1 MIESQPARPDTALL
15 QEVRDGIALRFGDAI
30 AAAVPAVV
38 EVLEQQLMQS
48 PERTQWKTLKGA
60 ISMLRDG
67 GRGIGQHARTSLAAR
82 FDAKLKPGADSLGQT
97 ARFSLESL
105 SLVAD
110 DEMQEEIVLGNA
122 TRRLKDQCDEEL
134 FSLTRRLAAVLA
146 RDNLPDEMNP
156 VFPRV
161 FTRAL
166 LDAISKGG
174 IDPQGQLAAFAAF
187 GPAMLEVV
195 PQCYA
200 ETNRLLRERGVMPD
214 FRKSYGS
221 VMNPESRV
229 RGGDPGLAGSLGTG
243 ALAPP
248 APGAHATV
256 ASSAA
261 AVPADPT
268 AALFERLVSGAGSAA
283 ASAPAAPTV
292 PGLVTIQVR
301 PELLAALRSLELR
314 MPAPTVAA
322 TVDPDAFIAAEP
334 LYPVVIP
341 HIKREMGATLT
352 PSDAVVA
359 DLVAAIFERLF
370 ADVRLA
376 DAFKAQVG
384 RLQLPVFKAA
394 MQDRAF
400 FTDRKHP
407 IRALIDVMAQLGGAE
422 ASILVDGKAPVAW
435 VAAAVERVVLEHG
448 EDPGTFARASR
459 HLGEILERHA
469 EASLDHDE
477 DVQVIRRR
485 EVQLDGMR
493 EATLAIAHRLA
504 ASHYAPHVADYLY
517 RSWREVMV
525 FDYLAG
531 GEDSADWKADIEA
544 LDDLLWIMTPRFT
557 LPERERMVSLLPS
570 LAFRVRLGHV
580 RAGMDGDRSAALV
593 EEMKELHEEL
603 TRSRTATTPGRPL
616 RKAPPA
622 EATVPSPDDYTAT
635 LSISSATLAEEG
647 LYRGAWFEFIDSD
660 GERHRCR
667 LNWMSPVQGTCLFKD
682 LDKNRS
688 FAIGLLDLR
697 ERRRQGTVLVV
708 DGPGVAQASIEG
720 AIADVA
726 GGLV

>member
-1 MIESQPARPDTALL
+1 
-15 QEVRDGIALRFGDAI
+15 
-30 AAAVPAVV
+30 
-38 EVLEQQLMQS
+38 
-48 PERTQWKTLKGA
+48 
-60 ISMLRDG
+60 
-67 GRGIGQHARTSLAAR
+67 
-82 FDAKLKPGADSLGQT
+82 
-97 ARFSLESL
+97 
-105 SLVAD
+105 
-110 DEMQEEIVLGNA
+110 
-122 TRRLKDQCDEEL
+122 
-134 FSLTRRLAAVLA
+134 
-146 RDNLPDEMNP
+146 
-156 VFPRV
+156 
-161 FTRAL
+161 
-166 LDAISKGG
+166 
-174 IDPQGQLAAFAAF
+174 
-187 GPAMLEVV
+187 
-195 PQCYA
+195 
-200 ETNRLLRERGVMPD
+200 
-214 FRKSYGS
+214 
-221 VMNPESRV
+221 
-229 RGGDPGLAGSLGTG
+229 
-243 ALAPP
+243 
-248 APGAHATV
+248 V
-256 ASSAA
+256 ASVA
-261 AVPADPT
+261 
-268 AALFERLVSGAGSAA
+268 
-283 ASAPAAPTV
+283 AAPTV

-301 PELLAALRSLELR
+301 PELLAALRSLESR
-314 MPAPTVAA
+314 TPMPMPALGAA
-322 TVDPDAFIAAEP
+322 ADPDAFIAAEP

-370 ADVRLA
+370 ADARLA

-422 ASILVDGKAPVAW
+422 ASILIDGKAPVAW
-435 VAAAVERVVLEHG
+435 VAAAVERVVVEHG
-448 EDPGTFARASR
+448 EDPGTFARAAR

-469 EASLDHDE
+469 EAALENDE

-493 EATLAIAHRLA
+493 EATLAIAHR
-504 ASHYAPHVADYLY
+504 
-517 RSWREVMV
+517 REVMV

-531 GEDSADWKADIEA
+531 GEDSSEWKSDIEA

-570 LAFRVRLGHV
+570 LAYRVRLGHV
-580 RAGMDGDRSAALV
+580 RAGMDGVRSAALV

-603 TRSRTATTPGRPL
+603 TRSRTATAPGRPL

-635 LSISSATLAEEG
+635 LSISSASLAEEG

-660 GERHRCR
+660 GARHRCR

-682 LDKNRS
+682 LDQNRS

-697 ERRRQGTVLVV
+697 ERRRLGTVLVV